1 MEPAAAKGVTTPEI
15 VTEEIVA
22 TTEEIVAEVK
32 EEVIEAPSKLRQTLD
47 RFAALWER
55 VSVQSS
61 VSRSDEVVGSGL
73 SGLYGAKFDAL
84 AKEHEQVRPDKG

>member
-1 MEPAAAKGVTTPEI
+1 MESAAKGGTPEEIIGEKI
-15 VTEEIVA
+15 VV

-61 VSRSDEVVGSGL
+61 VSRSDDVVGSGL
-73 SGLYGAKFDAL
+73 GGMYGAKFQAL
-84 AKEHEQVRPDKG
+84 AKEHEQGRSDKG